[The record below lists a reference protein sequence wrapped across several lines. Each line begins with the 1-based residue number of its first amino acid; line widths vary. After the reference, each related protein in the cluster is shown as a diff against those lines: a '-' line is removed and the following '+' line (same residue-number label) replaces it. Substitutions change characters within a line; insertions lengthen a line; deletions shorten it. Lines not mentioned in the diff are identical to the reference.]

1 MSESKADKVSRLIER
16 HVRDTLGAMALTRPA
31 DAAWISQQC
40 RWIEIEV
47 AARAT
52 RQYAMIEL
60 ADIMKW
66 KKPREI

>member
-16 HVRDTLGAMALTRPA
+16 HVRDTLGA
-31 DAAWISQQC
+31 
-40 RWIEIEV
+40 
-47 AARAT
+47 
-52 RQYAMIEL
+52 IEL